1 MLLVKSARFSTPLLF
16 LSPPTSS
23 SSFLSYIN
31 FSKIFPTAF
40 CTRSE
45 SDSLFSTFTKGRLI
59 SSFISSSFLPM
70 FSRRLLML
78 SSTTSFLLFL
88 LPSLFVNIPLTI
100 RGSASFIGSS
110 LTIIDG
116 AAFEWVASSFG
127 SSGSKLPRAKRSS
140 NSSRLRETRSSEL
153 AISVRIANFRCESA
167 RFYLFS
173 RFPKVFFMFIIEM
186 SQFSDQKSAQNP
198 GRFPGS
204 AAQNNFYLPHQTD
217 GKVSPFF
224 SFAAEK

>member
-1 MLLVKSARFSTPLLF
+1 MCVYVPVKMLLVKSVRFSTPLLF

-140 NSSRLRETRSSEL
+140 NSSSFNFCLSARIAPASSPLFICARRFSSSSCSISIILGRSSL
-153 AISVRIANFRCESA
+153 SLSFSSA
-167 RFYLFS
+167 TLPVDRRWTNLT
-173 RFPKVFFMFIIEM
+173 MF
-186 SQFSDQKSAQNP
+186 
-198 GRFPGS
+198 
-204 AAQNNFYLPHQTD
+204 
-217 GKVSPFF
+217 VSMEFWTVKIF
-224 SFAAEK
+224 TITGLV